1 LQDAQDVNRPSVTQT
16 WHGSAPRVAF
26 AMLPEFP
33 RGHEAIQKVWNKLM
47 FAALGFS
54 DPLMSQIPI
63 RPQKEGNRA
72 AWGDSPITYKKK
84 SVSYKWS
91 PELGKGIPTETY
103 FGMPLE
109 LGKEMALKQAKD
121 VFTLIETPTPHTG
134 TIGKDEGPLNL
145 DLWISKMDSFEI
157 NFDENGVPLWPQFF
171 LTKDAQAEIVQ
182 SMRSP
187 TPEQLQKLS
196 ELVAKKRREFDERE
210 ARRRLVD

>member
-1 LQDAQDVNRPSVTQT
+1 
-16 WHGSAPRVAF
+16 
-26 AMLPEFP
+26 MLPEFP
-33 RGHEAIQKVWNKLM
+33 RAHEAIQKVWNKLM

-72 AWGDSPITYKKK
+72 AWGDSPVTYKKK

-91 PELGKGIPTETY
+91 PEVGRGIPTEKF

-109 LGKEMALKQAKD
+109 LGKQMAQKQAKD
-121 VFTLIETPTPHTG
+121 VFTLIEKPTPHTG
-134 TIGKDEGPLNL
+134 TIKKEEGPVNL
-145 DLWISKMDSFEI
+145 DLWISKMESFEI

-171 LTKDAQAEIVQ
+171 LTEDAQVEILR
-182 SMRSP
+182 SMSSP
-187 TPEQLQKLS
+187 TPEQIQKLA